1 MHQTAAY
8 KVSFCYET
16 RITYA
21 DRLIH
26 NKVATNGNL
35 CPPDPLRSCLIYVI
49 LKAENDRTSN
59 MSSGSTEATL
69 VISYL

>member
-16 RITYA
+16 GITYA

-35 CPPDPLRSCLIYVI
+35 CPDPLRSCLIYVI

-59 MSSGSTEATL
+59 MSSGSTETTS